1 MKAKILGGAS
11 MVLMLF
17 LLVVQIRHM
26 NMIRKGLLV
35 EKHTRWRNKAAHMKT
50 KHEYLHV
57 KEE

>member
-17 LLVVQIRHM
+17 LLVVQKRHM

-35 EKHTRWRNKAAHMKT
+35 EKHTRWRNKVAHMKT